1 MPSNFFLQLRLVGN
15 RFENHAIPLDFLTR
29 LAPFQALI
37 VEAFKVEYLRDNV
50 RRKRV
55 PRDFA
60 DSIELKLTSLTRGIV
75 QFDIGVDTPGNAHLS
90 PSQEKYLE
98 HARDR
103 LIVTIQEAEKG
114 ESVEHS
120 TLSKQ
125 MLPHFEKVANAITD
139 SEEIHLVSPPGIENG
154 GVSARFSRHVVN
166 RLMNAAS
173 TGSETTKNTEVLGS
187 IPELNQANMTLQIL
201 PINGTAIKASVGPEH
216 FDSALQVFNG
226 FRRGSQAEFHGIG
239 RLDPIGRVLEFTS
252 LSQLKIIDT
261 PLDIS
266 LQLDTIRALEDG
278 WLDGEGLAP
287 SLSGVDWIESR
298 MYRYLPADFPRPYL
312 YPTESGGVQLEWS
325 IESNEVSI
333 EVNLVSRLGVWH
345 EFNLQSKKD
354 SERELNLEQSSDWEW
369 IIRRINSM
377 WGI

>member
-15 RFENHAIPLDFLTR
+15 RFEDHAIPLDFLTG
-29 LAPFQALI
+29 LAPFQALL
-37 VEAFKVEYLRDNV
+37 VEAYKVEYLRTNV
-50 RRKRV
+50 GREPM
-55 PRDFA
+55 PRDSTG
-60 DSIELKLTSLTRGIV
+60 SIDLKLTSFKRGCM
-75 QFDIGVDTPGNAHLS
+75 QFEIGAAEPDNSPLS
-90 PSQEKYLE
+90 PSQKSNLVL
-98 HARDR
+98 ARDR
-103 LIVTIQEAEKG
+103 LIATIQRAEKG
-114 ESVEHS
+114 ESMEHS

-125 MLPHFEKVANAITD
+125 MLPHFEKIANAITD

-154 GVSARFSRHVVN
+154 GVSARFSRHVAN

-173 TGSETTKNTEVLGS
+173 TGSETTKNTEIRGS

-201 PINGTAIKASVGPEH
+201 PMNGDAIKASVGPEH
-216 FDSALQVFNG
+216 FDSALKVFNG

-252 LSQLKIIDT
+252 LSQLRIIDT
-261 PLDIS
+261 PSDIS

-278 WLDGEGLAP
+278 WLDGDGVAP
-287 SLSGVDWIESR
+287 SLSGIDWIESR

-333 EVNLVSRLGVWH
+333 EVSLESRLGVWH
-345 EFNLQSKKD
+345 ELNLQSKKD